1 MVELSGVGWNKMNW
15 GGVGWVGEEWNTV
28 WHEVRCS
35 DMKETYGK

>member
-15 GGVGWVGEEWNTV
+15 GGVEWNTV